1 MRVSSRCVLIE
12 NDKVLLIYR
21 EKNDRIYYVFPG
33 GGVEDGETNEE
44 CLIRECREELG
55 IKINIIKQLYEVKG
69 KDFLQHFFLIERISG
84 KIGSGDANEYEEER
98 NIEMNKG
105 NVLVIG
111 NSGVGKSTLI
121 NAVLGE
127 QVAKTSWG
135 TEGTTKEL
143 KIYEKE
149 RVPFRII
156 DTAGFEPSILKEMQA
171 INAVKRWSR
180 ESTKEGKEDTA
191 INIIWFCYKE

>member
-84 KIGSGDANEYEEER
+84 EIGSGDANEYDINRVGGLQRPVFIDINE
-98 NIEMNKG
+98 
-105 NVLVIG
+105 LVNLEVVSRPIVEQLLSDYKKYG
-111 NSGVGKSTLI
+111 SS
-121 NAVLGE
+121 LGE
-127 QVAKTSWG
+127 
-135 TEGTTKEL
+135 
-143 KIYEKE
+143 KI
-149 RVPFRII
+149 ITI
-156 DTAGFEPSILKEMQA
+156 D
-171 INAVKRWSR
+171 
-180 ESTKEGKEDTA
+180 ED
-191 INIIWFCYKE
+191 K

>member
-1 MRVSSRCVLIE
+1 
-12 NDKVLLIYR
+12 
-21 EKNDRIYYVFPG
+21 
-33 GGVEDGETNEE
+33 
-44 CLIRECREELG
+44 
-55 IKINIIKQLYEVKG
+55 
-69 KDFLQHFFLIERISG
+69 
-84 KIGSGDANEYEEER
+84 
-98 NIEMNKG
+98 MNKG

-191 INIIWFCYKE
+191 INIIWFCIDGTSRKLFIKTIKDLSSATKIFKTVLNYSQVSGHDC

>member
-69 KDFLQHFFLIERISG
+69 KDFLQHFFLIERVSG
-84 KIGSGDANEYEEER
+84 KIGSGDANEYDFNRVGGLQRPVFIDINE
-98 NIEMNKG
+98 
-105 NVLVIG
+105 LVNLEVVSRPIVEQLLSDYKKYG
-111 NSGVGKSTLI
+111 SSLGK
-121 NAVLGE
+121 
-127 QVAKTSWG
+127 
-135 TEGTTKEL
+135 
-143 KIYEKE
+143 KI
-149 RVPFRII
+149 ITI
-156 DTAGFEPSILKEMQA
+156 D
-171 INAVKRWSR
+171 
-180 ESTKEGKEDTA
+180 ED
-191 INIIWFCYKE
+191 K

>member
-1 MRVSSRCVLIE
+1 
-12 NDKVLLIYR
+12 
-21 EKNDRIYYVFPG
+21 
-33 GGVEDGETNEE
+33 
-44 CLIRECREELG
+44 
-55 IKINIIKQLYEVKG
+55 
-69 KDFLQHFFLIERISG
+69 
-84 KIGSGDANEYEEER
+84 
-98 NIEMNKG
+98 MNKG

-191 INIIWFCYKE
+191 INIIWFCNNYYYRNCFKNFRRR

>member
-69 KDFLQHFFLIERISG
+69 KDFLQHFFLIYCLLPYIQWPFLQHLFF
-84 KIGSGDANEYEEER
+84 
-98 NIEMNKG
+98 
-105 NVLVIG
+105 LVFHTCFLLFSLL
-111 NSGVGKSTLI
+111 NSYFSLLIIQRRLKSPLHFK
-121 NAVLGE
+121 N
-127 QVAKTSWG
+127 
-135 TEGTTKEL
+135 
-143 KIYEKE
+143 
-149 RVPFRII
+149 FII
-156 DTAGFEPSILKEMQA
+156 L
-171 INAVKRWSR
+171 
-180 ESTKEGKEDTA
+180 
-191 INIIWFCYKE
+191 